1 MEQQTAEQREFTC
14 MVEFNRQFYP
24 KDNKKIMDG
33 DWGIV
38 TVKVHEIE
46 VDGEML
52 DYNKLDFNNKHKDY
66 ALHIDSRFGTITI
79 KGNMCEMHKDT
90 RYKVCLKE
98 VYDSKNER
106 WGYDIKFIQE
116 RYSFDTVEKQRKFL
130 LRILTERQVDN
141 IFATFESPME
151 ILENNDVEAL
161 TNVKGIGEK
170 TAQDIL
176 SKFMATKDFGKAFV
190 ELSGYGL
197 TNAMIYKL
205 VDRYGS
211 PDIVVS
217 KVKNNPYILAH
228 EVDGIGFLKADA
240 IALSV
245 GYDPNSP
252 KRCSAYLQYFFDNM
266 VQEGHSYVTGE
277 HMMDAIYDALGNTF
291 NHGSIG
297 LALRWLTDKGKL
309 WFNEDRTVFASRKHY
324 ETERLVALNIIRLVN
339 AENNFYFDN
348 WEEKIAQVEAEQGW
362 QFTDEQYT
370 SIQSTLEHNVVVTA
384 GYGGCVDCDTEY
396 FNGQEWKRIADYQE
410 GEQVLQYNKD
420 GSAELVFP
428 SKYTKLPQD
437 TLYHFQTKYGLD
449 QCLSLG
455 HRVVYQTSK
464 GNLAIKPFEEII
476 KMHTNCK
483 SGFTGKF
490 YTTFEYSGQGIEM
503 TEDEIR
509 LQIAV
514 IADGHFNK
522 ETTNWCT
529 MRLKKLRK
537 RERIETLLMNANIEY
552 KKQYEETTGFYIYKF
567 NAPKREKEF
576 LSYWYQC
583 SKEQFAIVCD
593 EVLHWD
599 GSFSNRKERFS
610 SSSAQTID
618 FIQFAFA
625 TIGKRSTI
633 HIDNR
638 VGQTIVG
645 HEEQGYTHKSI
656 YYELNITNRNM
667 VGMGGFHEGQ
677 TKTPIIPYA
686 TKDGYQYCFTVPST
700 MLVLRRNG
708 KIFITGNTGKTA
720 SVSGM
725 LRVLEG
731 YTFAQCALSGKAS
744 VNMMHITGADGYTIH
759 RLLGYNPQTGWKHSE
774 SNPLEYDII
783 ILDEFSMVDA
793 ELFARLL
800 CAIKDGAKLIML
812 GDTGQLTNI
821 GIGNVMHD
829 LIESGYV
836 WTNQLTQ
843 IHRQAAKSAI
853 ITESIKLRNSEHIVK
868 AGFEGRVILGELQDL
883 EIIGYKEHENRK
895 TGENGKGVQLIMDE
909 YLRIRPNVSNI
920 MDISVILPTNYRGTC
935 TYKLNLLIQAVEIN
949 HKKGLNVRGLEI
961 GGDHPYTLYIGD
973 KVINTKNNYQSFYR
987 EYLGEDEFGNP
998 MYDKVKREIY
1008 NGNMGI
1014 VTAIDHQN
1022 REIEVDF
1029 ERIGKVTITADD
1041 LSNIHLGY
1049 AISVHKSQG
1058 ATIPYVIVGLDYS
1071 HFKMLSRELVYTAIT
1086 RAKTHCILVAETRA
1100 LRRATT
1106 TTNIISKQTFL
1117 PFFLDGSLP
1126 IL

>member
-1 MEQQTAEQREFTC
+1 MEQREFVCT
-14 MVEFNRQFYP
+14 VEFNKQFYP
-24 KDNKKIMDG
+24 KDKRITDG
-33 DWGIV
+33 TWGIV
-38 TVKVHEIE
+38 SVNVCEIE
-46 VDGEML
+46 VNGKMVRYHELDLKGE
-52 DYNKLDFNNKHKDY
+52 HEDY
-66 ALHIDSRFGTITI
+66 ALHTHDVYGTLVI
-79 KGNMCEMHKDT
+79 KGELCEMRKGVA
-90 RYKVCLKE
+90 YKVVIRE
-98 VYDSKNER
+98 VYDKKFGR
-106 WGYDIKFIQE
+106 WEYQVIYMQE
-116 RYSFDTVEKQRKFL
+116 QYSFETPQDQRIFL
-130 LRILTERQVDN
+130 KSIFTDKQVDN
-141 IFATFESPME
+141 IFAMYPNPIE
-151 ILENNDVEAL
+151 ILEKEDVVAL
-161 TNVKGIGEK
+161 TKVKGVGEK
-170 TAQDIL
+170 TASGIIEKYKN
-176 SKFMATKDFGKAFV
+176 SKDYSKIVV
-190 ELSGYGL
+190 ELREYEL
-197 TNAMIYKL
+197 TLPMVQKL
-205 VDRYGS
+205 VRQYGS
-211 PDIVVS
+211 PEIAIQ
-217 KVKNNPYILAH
+217 KVASNPYVLAQ
-228 EVDGIGFLKADA
+228 DIKGIGFAKADE
-240 IALSV
+240 IALKV
-245 GYDPNSP
+245 GDLKKSP
-252 KRCSAYLQYFFDNM
+252 QRCSAYILHFFDEM
-266 VQEGHSYVTGE
+266 VKEGHSYVTGE
-277 HMMDAIYDALGNTF
+277 HLMDSIYKALGDDYPVE
-291 NHGSIG
+291 SISI
-297 LALRWLTDKGKL
+297 ALRELADAKKL
-309 WFNEDRTVFASRKHY
+309 WFNEERTVFASMQSYNIEK
-324 ETERLVALNIIRLVN
+324 LVASNIIRLVN
-339 AENNFYFDN
+339 AENNFYFEN
-348 WEEKIAQVEAEQGW
+348 WEAKIAEIEEQQGW
-362 QFTDEQYT
+362 KFTEEQYT
-370 SIQSTLEHNVVVTA
+370 AIQSTLEHNVVITA
-384 GYGGCVDCDTEY
+384 GFGGCVDCDTEY

-720 SVSGM
+720 SVAGM
-725 LRVLEG
+725 LKVLEG

-744 VNMMHITGADGYTIH
+744 VNMFHVTGVEGYTIH
-759 RLLGYNPQTGWKHSE
+759 RLLGYNPYHGFAYGID
-774 SNPLEYDII
+774 NPLPYDII
-783 ILDEFSMVDA
+783 IFDEFSMVDA
-793 ELFARLL
+793 YLFGQLL
-800 CAIKDGAKLIML
+800 SAIKDGAKIIML

-821 GIGNVMHD
+821 GIGNVMYD
-829 LIESGYV
+829 LMESGYV
-836 WTNQLTQ
+836 WSNQLTQ

-853 ITESIKLRNSEHIVK
+853 ITESIKVRQSEHIVK
-868 AGFEGRVILGELQDL
+868 AGFEGRMVLGELQDL
-883 EIIGYKEHENRK
+883 EILGYSENPNREK
-895 TGENGKGVQLIMDE
+895 GEDGKGVGLIMEE
-909 YLRIRPNVSNI
+909 YRRIRPQVKNV
-920 MDISVILPTNYRGTC
+920 MDIAVILPTNYRGTC
-935 TYKLNLLIQAVEIN
+935 TYKLNLLIQAVEI
-949 HKKGLNVRGLEI
+949 KQKVGLNTRGIEI
-961 GGDHPYTLYIGD
+961 GGEHPYTLYLGD
-973 KVINTKNNYQSFYR
+973 KVINTKNNYNSFYR
-987 EYLGEDEFGNP
+987 EYIGEDEFGFP
-998 MYDKVKREIY
+998 EYKKVEREIY

-1014 VTAIDHQN
+1014 VTAINHEA

-1029 ERIGKVTITADD
+1029 ERIGKVTILSDD
-1041 LSNIHLGY
+1041 LPSIQLGY

-1058 ATIPYVIVGLDYS
+1058 ATIPYVIVGVDYT

-1086 RAKTHCILVAETRA
+1086 RAKKHCILVAETRA
-1100 LRRATT
+1100 LRRATN

>member
-1 MEQQTAEQREFTC
+1 MEQQATEQREFTC

-38 TVKVHEIE
+38 TVRVHEIE

-66 ALHIDSRFGTITI
+66 ALHIDPRFGTITI

-90 RYKVCLKE
+90 RYKVSLKE
-98 VYDSKNER
+98 VYDSKYER

-291 NHGSIG
+291 NHESIS

-324 ETERLVALNIIRLVN
+324 EIERLVALNIIRLVN

-384 GYGGCVDCDTEY
+384 GYGG
-396 FNGQEWKRIADYQE
+396 
-410 GEQVLQYNKD
+410 
-420 GSAELVFP
+420 
-428 SKYTKLPQD
+428 
-437 TLYHFQTKYGLD
+437 
-449 QCLSLG
+449 
-455 HRVVYQTSK
+455 
-464 GNLAIKPFEEII
+464 
-476 KMHTNCK
+476 
-483 SGFTGKF
+483 TGK
-490 YTTFEYSGQGIEM
+490 
-503 TEDEIR
+503 
-509 LQIAV
+509 
-514 IADGHFNK
+514 
-522 ETTNWCT
+522 
-529 MRLKKLRK
+529 
-537 RERIETLLMNANIEY
+537 
-552 KKQYEETTGFYIYKF
+552 
-567 NAPKREKEF
+567 
-576 LSYWYQC
+576 
-583 SKEQFAIVCD
+583 
-593 EVLHWD
+593 
-599 GSFSNRKERFS
+599 S
-610 SSSAQTID
+610 S
-618 FIQFAFA
+618 
-625 TIGKRSTI
+625 
-633 HIDNR
+633 
-638 VGQTIVG
+638 
-645 HEEQGYTHKSI
+645 
-656 YYELNITNRNM
+656 
-667 VGMGGFHEGQ
+667 
-677 TKTPIIPYA
+677 
-686 TKDGYQYCFTVPST
+686 
-700 MLVLRRNG
+700 
-708 KIFITGNTGKTA
+708 

-1106 TTNIISKQTFL
+1106 TTNIVSKQTFL
-1117 PFFLDGSLP
+1117 PYFLDGTLP

>member
-1 MEQQTAEQREFTC
+1 MEQREFTC
-14 MVEFNRQFYP
+14 MVEFDRQFYP

-38 TVKVHEIE
+38 TARVYEIE
-46 VDGEML
+46 VDGQMT
-52 DYNKLDFNNKHKDY
+52 DYHKLQRTSPKAKDY
-66 ALHIDSRFGTITI
+66 ALHTDARFGTITM

-90 RYKVCLKE
+90 RYKVTLKE
-98 VYDSKNER
+98 VYDSKYER
-106 WGYDIKFIQE
+106 WSYDIKFIQE
-116 RYSFDTVEKQRKFL
+116 RYSFDTEEKQRKFL

-141 IFATFESPME
+141 IFKEFENPMTV
-151 ILENNDVEAL
+151 LDANDVEAL

-170 TAQDIL
+170 TAKDIIARY
-176 SKFMATKDFGKAFV
+176 MATKDFGKAFV
-190 ELSGYGL
+190 ELAEYGL
-197 TNAMIYKL
+197 TSGMIYKL
-205 VDRYGS
+205 IDRYGS

-217 KVKNNPYILAH
+217 KVKDNPYILAS

-245 GYDPNSP
+245 GYDANSP
-252 KRCSAYLQYFFDNM
+252 KRCSAFLQYFFSQM
-266 VQEGHSYVTGE
+266 VQDGHSYVTGD
-277 HMMDAIYDALGNTF
+277 HMMDAIYETLGYSF
-291 NHGSIG
+291 PSESIS
-297 LALRWLTDKGKL
+297 LALRWLADKNKL
-309 WFNEDRTVFASRKHY
+309 WFNEDRTVFALRKY
-324 ETERLVALNIIRLVN
+324 YDIERMVAFHIVRLTN

-348 WEEKIAQVEAEQGW
+348 WEEKIAQVEQEQGW
-362 QFTDEQYT
+362 SFTDEQRV
-370 SIQSTLEHNVVVTA
+370 SIQSTLEHNIVITA

-396 FNGQEWKRIADYQE
+396 FNGQEWKRIADYQD

-420 GSAELVFP
+420 GSAELVTP

-476 KMHTNCK
+476 RMHTNCK

-490 YTTFEYSGQGIEM
+490 YTTFDYSGQGIKM
-503 TEDEIR
+503 TADEIR

-522 ETTNWCT
+522 ETTNWCV

-537 RERIETLLMNANIEY
+537 CERIETLLNNANIDYE
-552 KKQYEETTGFYIYKF
+552 KQYEETTGFYIYKF
-567 NAPKREKEF
+567 YAPKREKEF

-599 GSFSNRKERFS
+599 GSFTNGKERFS
-610 SSSAQTID
+610 SSSSQTID

-638 VGQTIVG
+638 VGQTITG
-645 HEEQGYTHKSI
+645 YEEEGYAHKSI

-677 TKTPIIPYA
+677 TKTPITPYA

-720 SVSGM
+720 SVAGM

-744 VNMMHITGADGYTIH
+744 VNMMHVTGTDGYTIH
-759 RLLGYNPQTGWKHSE
+759 RLLGYNPQTGWKHNE
-774 SNPLEYDII
+774 DNPLPYDII

-793 ELFARLL
+793 ELFVRLL
-800 CAIKDGAKLIML
+800 CAIRDGAKLIML

-821 GIGNVMHD
+821 GIGNVMFD
-829 LIESGYV
+829 LIDSQFV
-836 WTNQLTQ
+836 WSNQLTQ

-853 ITESIKLRNSEHIVK
+853 ITESIKLRNSQHIVNT
-868 AGFEGRVILGELQDL
+868 GFEGRLVLGELQDL
-883 EIIGYKEHENRK
+883 EILGYKEDENR
-895 TGENGKGVQLIMDE
+895 GKGEDRKGVHYIMSE
-909 YLRIRPNVSNI
+909 YMRIRPKVQNI
-920 MDISVILPTNYRGTC
+920 MDIAVILPTNYRGTC
-935 TYKLNLLIQAVEIN
+935 TYRLNLLIQAKEIN
-949 HKKGLNVRGLEI
+949 HKTGLNVRGIEI

-987 EYLGEDEFGNP
+987 EYLGDDEFGLPIYN
-998 MYDKVKREIY
+998 KVKREIY

-1014 VTAIDHQN
+1014 VTAIDHHN
-1022 REIEVDF
+1022 REIEVEF
-1029 ERIGKVTITADD
+1029 ERIGKVTITSED
-1041 LSNIHLGY
+1041 LANIQLGY

-1058 ATIPYVIVGLDYS
+1058 ATIPYVIVGLDYT
-1071 HFKMLSRELVYTAIT
+1071 HYKMLSRELVYTGIT
-1086 RAKTHCILVAETRA
+1086 RAKTHCVLVAETRA
-1100 LRRATT
+1100 LRKATT

-1126 IL
+1126 LL